1 MDAWILWPLRPEMPG
16 VDQHSTGTHP
26 AVTTDEV
33 IVWIAQG
40 LEGTRVKTESPV
52 FLARNVMV

>member
-1 MDAWILWPLRPEMPG
+1 MPG